1 MEKVLY
7 TGLKSHPQHDLAM
20 RQQGGLGGGII
31 SLRVKGGRDC
41 AWRFMNGLKNFSIT
55 ANFGDTKST
64 VVHPATTTHA
74 KMTVE
79 LRQTLGISDNMVR
92 LSIGLE
98 AVEDLLDDLAQS
110 LAAI

>member
-1 MEKVLY
+1 M
-7 TGLKSHPQHDLAM
+7 
-20 RQQGGLGGGII
+20 LG
-31 SLRVKGGRDC
+31 V
-41 AWRFMNGLKNFSIT
+41 FMNGLKNFSIT

>member
-1 MEKVLY
+1 
-7 TGLKSHPQHDLAM
+7 
-20 RQQGGLGGGII
+20 
-31 SLRVKGGRDC
+31 
-41 AWRFMNGLKNFSIT
+41 
-55 ANFGDTKST
+55 
-64 VVHPATTTHA
+64 
-74 KMTVE
+74 MTVE